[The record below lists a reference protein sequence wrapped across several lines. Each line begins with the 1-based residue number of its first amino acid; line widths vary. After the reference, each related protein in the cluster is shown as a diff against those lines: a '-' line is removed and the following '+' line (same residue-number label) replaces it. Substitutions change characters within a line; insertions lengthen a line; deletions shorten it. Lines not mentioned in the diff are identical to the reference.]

1 MLRRIVPALAAAT
14 LLLAACGGSGPAID
28 DPREIVTQGIE
39 ATSQLK
45 SMHIAVSVDGSASV
59 PGSDSQLTLD
69 GTSVEGDVD
78 IEASQS
84 HFSFTA
90 MGFTGELITDGAD
103 TYVKTPLTGPQ
114 WLKSTSTSGDPV
126 SDLSDPTAVLDGVGS
141 FLDTEGVE
149 VEKLSDTDCGSGRCY
164 AVRLTIPADQLSG
177 MDALG
182 GLPGL
187 DPSGLIGDGLVLDM
201 LFDRDDLW
209 LSEMSTEVG
218 NASVGQLTLRVTL
231 SDFNEDVSIA
241 VPSPD
246 EVTEGGG
253 NPLFGF

>member
-1 MLRRIVPALAAAT
+1 MLRRFVPALAVAT
-14 LLLAACGGSGPAID
+14 MLLAACGGSGPAIE

-45 SMHIAVSVDGSASV
+45 SMHIAITVDGSATV
-59 PGSDSQLTLD
+59 PGSDSEVTLD
-69 GTSVEGDVD
+69 GTTVEGDVD
-78 IEASQS
+78 IGASQS

-90 MGFTGELITDGAD
+90 MGFNGELITDGAD
-103 TYVKTPLTGPQ
+103 TYLKTPFTGPQ
-114 WLKSTSTSGDPV
+114 WLKSTSTGGDPV
-126 SDLSDPTAVLDGVGS
+126 SELSDPTGVLNGVGG

-182 GLPGL
+182 GMAGL
-187 DPSGLIGDGLVLDM
+187 DPSGLIGDSLVLDM

-218 NASVGQLTLRVTL
+218 NASMGQLTLRVTL
-231 SDFNEDVSIA
+231 SDYDEDVSIE